1 MNTEDNLQS
10 DVDRRFKS
18 RKVSKG
24 ALTIDSSV
32 NISLIN
38 KLRNF
43 DANCFEIDNK
53 ELTIERKKKERQQ
66 YEIESIDII
75 IEESQNK
82 KKILKSRR
90 KPQSINR
97 YKITSENI
105 SLYSNVFLFCEYYQL
120 LFNSYLYIIFLD
132 TIYNLLIIIY

>member
-1 MNTEDNLQS
+1 MN
-10 DVDRRFKS
+10 
-18 RKVSKG
+18 
-24 ALTIDSSV
+24 
-32 NISLIN
+32 NIKIY
-38 KLRNF
+38 
-43 DANCFEIDNK
+43 CFEIDNK
-53 ELTIERKKKERQQ
+53 EKLTIERKKKERQQ

-105 SLYSNVFLFCEYYQL
+105 SLYSNVPTE
-120 LFNSYLYIIFLD
+120 SS
-132 TIYNLLIIIY
+132 IYKIKEKLM